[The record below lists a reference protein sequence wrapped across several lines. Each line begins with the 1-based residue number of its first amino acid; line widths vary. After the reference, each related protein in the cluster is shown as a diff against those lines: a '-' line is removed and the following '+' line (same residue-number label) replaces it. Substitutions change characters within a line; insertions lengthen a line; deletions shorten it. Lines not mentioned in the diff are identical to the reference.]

1 MQGIGPQRYAEDTQR
16 FTEEFPVVRA
26 RRARLW
32 NRYTEFLCVSSVY
45 PLRTS
50 ALNPQRDVRE
60 LPASTNYLG
69 PGTKVM
75 RLRGGG
81 APRTTLTC
89 DQSPVWMAW
98 RRTSRYWVSM
108 MESCGVLP

>member
-1 MQGIGPQRYAEDTQR
+1 MLMSFSPDARTRDTRESSPLRSSR
-16 FTEEFPVVRA
+16 FSSAYPVFNPYRA
-26 RRARLW
+26 RRSARPSL
-32 NRYTEFLCVSSVY
+32 V
-45 PLRTS
+45 
-50 ALNPQRDVRE
+50 RDYR
-60 LPASTNYLG
+60 G

-81 APRTTLTC
+81 APRTTLIC

-108 MESCGVLP
+108 VESCGVLP